1 MIAKNVKILKDDYL
15 PFLEEIK
22 AKIKSVRIQAY
33 RKINE
38 REYG

>member
-1 MIAKNVKILKDDYL
+1 MIAKNFKIPKEDYL

-22 AKIKSVRIQAY
+22 AKIKLTRIQAY